1 MANSS
6 LAPEEKEDTVRKLS
20 TLIAASLAAA
30 LALTACGADAEPEN
44 TAGENTDGGTTLVKV
59 GASPVPHAE
68 ILEFVQSE
76 LAADAGI
83 ELEIIEFDDYVLPNE
98 ALAGGDIDANY
109 FQHLPYLEEQMASK
123 GFEFEHGEGVH
134 IEPFALFSDK
144 HDSVEAIPDGGT
156 IAITN
161 DPSNQYRG
169 LKLLEQAGLLTD
181 ITEEDAVLTLSDEKN
196 PKGLQFEES
205 NPEVVIQQYTDP
217 AIDAALINGNFIL
230 TAGLST
236 EDALAVEPV
245 QGNPYANL
253 LVWRADNENPGV
265 AILDELLHSQE
276 VVDYIKQE
284 WPSGDVIP
292 GDVA

>member
-1 MANSS
+1 M
-6 LAPEEKEDTVRKLS
+6 RKLS
-20 TLIAASLAAA
+20 TLIAASVAAA
-30 LALTACGADAEPEN
+30 LALTACGSDAEPEN
-44 TAGENTDGGTTLVKV
+44 TAGETTGTETSAAAGETTVVKV
-59 GASPVPHAE
+59 GASPLPHAK
-68 ILEFVQSE
+68 ILQFVQSE

-83 ELEIIEFDDYVLPNE
+83 EVEITEFDDYVLPNE
-98 ALAGGDIDANY
+98 ALAGGDLDANY
-109 FQHLPYLEEQMASK
+109 FQHLPYLENQMSEK
-123 GFEFEHGEGVH
+123 GYEFEHSEGVH

-144 HDSVEAIPDGGT
+144 HTSADAVPDGGK

-169 LKLLEQAGLLTD
+169 LKLLEEAGLLTG
-181 ITEEDAVLTLSDEKN
+181 ITEEDAVLTLTDEKN

-205 NPEVVIQQYTDP
+205 NPEIVVQQLTDP

-236 EDALAVEPV
+236 DDAIAVEAV

-253 LVWRADNENPGV
+253 LVWRADNENQGV
-265 AILDELLHSQE
+265 AVLDELLHSQE
-276 VVDYIKQE
+276 VADFIKSE

-292 GDVA
+292 GEVA